1 MVSERN
7 NFKDVSKAITLTLT
21 DAEYRELMLLYHLGH
36 LVRDSITQ
44 KSRAQMVQDFE
55 FMQKLSRQ
63 GKESGSKHVFTA
75 EGINGITQ
83 EIENEMLEIFEGFKE
98 YIESGEDTAETER
111 IRRDN

>member
-1 MVSERN
+1 
-7 NFKDVSKAITLTLT
+7 
-21 DAEYRELMLLYHLGH
+21 
-36 LVRDSITQ
+36 
-44 KSRAQMVQDFE
+44 MVQDFE

>member
-1 MVSERN
+1 
-7 NFKDVSKAITLTLT
+7 
-21 DAEYRELMLLYHLGH
+21 MLLYHLG
-36 LVRDSITQ
+36 LMVKDSIRE
-44 KSRAQMVQDFE
+44 KSRAEMMQDFE

-98 YIESGEDTAETER
+98 YIESGEDAAETEL
-111 IRRDN
+111 IRQYQ